1 MKVVVDELKCE
12 TAGICVK
19 ECPEVFR
26 FRQGSK
32 RAFATEE
39 EIPLSLQDRCR
50 RAAESCPTKAIQIL
64 E

>member
-26 FRQGSK
+26 FREGSK
-32 RAFATEE
+32 RAVAIEE
-39 EIPLSLQDRCR
+39 EIPPSLQTKCR
-50 RAAESCPTKAIQIL
+50 KVAGLCPTKAIEIL